1 MPKSLLWISSSSGVS
16 GGENPTPHVPRNIT
30 EHVPNPCTPLFLSQ
44 LLMGGTPALRQPSRG
59 LGLVNFIAQAPGT
72 REQHGNTTEKLVE
85 FPSQG
90 LVWTLHLA
98 NTFLLHHRR
107 EITEGGEIRVNCS
120 YLCGRVATDVCVCV
134 CVCSDALMLLLLS
147 CFSCVWLCVTP

>member
-1 MPKSLLWISSSSGVS
+1 M
-16 GGENPTPHVPRNIT
+16 
-30 EHVPNPCTPLFLSQ
+30 
-44 LLMGGTPALRQPSRG
+44 
-59 LGLVNFIAQAPGT
+59 NFIAQAPGT

-134 CVCSDALMLLLLS
+134 CSDALMLLLLS
-147 CFSCVWLCVTP
+147 CFSCV

>member
-1 MPKSLLWISSSSGVS
+1 
-16 GGENPTPHVPRNIT
+16 
-30 EHVPNPCTPLFLSQ
+30 
-44 LLMGGTPALRQPSRG
+44 MGGTPALRQSSRG
-59 LGLVNFIAQAPGT
+59 LGLVNFIA
-72 REQHGNTTEKLVE
+72 GNTTEKLVE

-134 CVCSDALMLLLLS
+134 CSVALMLLLLS
-147 CFSCVWLCVTP
+147 HFSRV

>member
-1 MPKSLLWISSSSGVS
+1 MS

-30 EHVPNPCTPLFLSQ
+30 EHIPNPCTPLFLPQ
-44 LLMGGTPALRQPSRG
+44 LLMGGTPALRQSSRG
-59 LGLVNFIAQAPGT
+59 LGLVNFLAQAPGT
-72 REQHGNTTEKLVE
+72 SEQHGNTTEKLVE

-120 YLCGRVATDVCVCV
+120 YLCGRVATDVRV
-134 CVCSDALMLLLLS
+134 CVCSVALMLLLLS
-147 CFSCVWLCVTP
+147 HFSRV